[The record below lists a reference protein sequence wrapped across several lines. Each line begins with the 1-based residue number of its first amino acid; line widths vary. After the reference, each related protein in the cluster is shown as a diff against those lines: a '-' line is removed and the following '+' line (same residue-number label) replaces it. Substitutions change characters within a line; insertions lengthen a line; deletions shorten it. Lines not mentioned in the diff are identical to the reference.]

1 MRHLALFCQFTI
13 LIWGTESALLRPF
26 AESSSGNSPQASA
39 GLFHRQYKLGES
51 MKYHMKGKNE
61 AWEYEIDGSGVV
73 AKDDSGLWVERIGW
87 SNLKSNG
94 QTLPLPTE
102 SANFRQELSLD
113 PNYMMKLPDFSKV
126 TPMLVGPMAD
136 FMTFY
141 TDLWLA
147 TKNGTFSKPGD
158 HLYIKMGGANSWAD
172 GTRVILGQD
181 SIDFDLTVQ
190 EVNENEKTVK
200 LLVRHVPPAQPNV
213 NLPAEWMKAKVA
225 DTPNNWVE
233 VEKNGDGY
241 IAEVGKETFD
251 VTLTVDLR
259 DGKLLRATLDN
270 PVTAIRRVCKEAAL
284 TQCSEATPRH
294 ILRQVEVQLQP

>member
-1 MRHLALFCQFTI
+1 MRYLALFCQFAI
-13 LIWGTESALLRPF
+13 LIWGTESAPFRLF
-26 AESSSGNSPQASA
+26 AESPFGNSPHASA

-61 AWEYEIDGSGVV
+61 ASEYEIDGTGVV
-73 AKDDSGLWVERIGW
+73 AKDGAGLWVEKIGW
-87 SNLKSNG
+87 ANLMSNG
-94 QTLPLPTE
+94 RALPLPAE
-102 SANFRQELSLD
+102 SATFRQELSLD

-147 TKNGTFSKPGD
+147 AKSGTFSKAGD
-158 HLYIKMGGANSWAD
+158 HAYIKMGGPNSWAD

-190 EVNENEKTVK
+190 EVNENDKTAK
-200 LLVRHVPPAQPNV
+200 LLVRHVPPVQPNV
-213 NLPAEWMKAKVA
+213 NLPTEWMKAKVA
-225 DTPNNWVE
+225 DTANNWVE
-233 VEKNGDGY
+233 VEKNGDEY

-251 VTLTVDLR
+251 VALTVDLR
-259 DGKLLRATLDN
+259 DGKLLRATMDN
-270 PVTAIRRVCKEAAL
+270 PVTAIRRVCKDAAL
-284 TQCSEATPRH
+284 TQCAEATPRH
-294 ILRQVEVQLQP
+294 ILRQVEAQLQP